1 MQRSVRRAVIW
12 RGVALIALVGCSS
25 TTTSAGEPATAG
37 PTTATVTGSTSNDS
51 TGTSTST
58 STSTSTTELRPAPS
72 LDDAAERV
80 DAIPRV
86 EMSDDPP
93 LVPISRIADVA
104 YGPEPEQVLDVLRS
118 SGPSRHDGAIV
129 YVHGGAWVGG
139 DKDVSATPYARIIEH
154 LVTDEGWTVFSI
166 DYRLAPNPDDAHP
179 TGAPFPAALLDV
191 NRAVRWVKAHAV
203 DFGVSPD
210 NVVVYGHSAGGH
222 LAALIGTAWN
232 DPSLQPTDLPP
243 NLAVVSPEPAAIVS
257 LSAPLDPAA
266 WGDSNP
272 DPTNLFSGSRA
283 IGAFGG
289 CAEFVYTSCTLAQLH
304 ALDVSTYADAQDPPM
319 YITHGDVDGI
329 VSPGAQRAVV
339 LRLMAAL
346 PVAYVWYDLVTD
358 GPPEERNHIL
368 DRAVNTAA
376 LQAFLRL
383 AVPDLS
389 STSGPLVP

>member
-1 MQRSVRRAVIW
+1 MPRTAIRAAVW
-12 RGVALIALVGCSS
+12 CGVALIALAGCS
-25 TTTSAGEPATAG
+25 TITTSAGEPVTGGSVTTVPAPTTTTG
-37 PTTATVTGSTSNDS
+37 PPTTATTAVPTTGP
-51 TGTSTST
+51 
-58 STSTSTTELRPAPS
+58 RPAPS
-72 LDDAAERV
+72 LDDAARRV
-80 DAIPRV
+80 DASPRV
-86 EMSDDPP
+86 PMSDDPP
-93 LVPISRIADVA
+93 VVPIARIADVA
-104 YGPEPEQVLDVLRS
+104 YGPDPEQVLDVLRS

-139 DKDVSATPYARIIEH
+139 DKDLSATPYARIIEH

-166 DYRLAPNPDDAHP
+166 DYHLAPNPDDANP
-179 TGAPFPAALLDV
+179 TGTAFPAALLDV

-203 DFGVSPD
+203 DFGVSPE

-232 DPSLQPTDLPP
+232 EPSLQPTDLPA
-243 NLAVVSPEPAAIVS
+243 NLAVVSPEPAAVVS
-257 LSAPLDPAA
+257 LSGPLDPAA

-272 DPTNLFSGSRA
+272 DPTNLFSGTRA
-283 IGAFGG
+283 IAAFGG
-289 CAEFVYTSCTLAQLH
+289 CAALFYTSCTLAQLH
-304 ALDVSTYADAQDPPM
+304 ALDVSTYADANDPPM
-319 YITHGDVDGI
+319 YITQGDLDGI
-329 VSPGAQRAVV
+329 VRPEAQQPVV

-346 PVAYVWYDLVTD
+346 PIAYVWYDLVHD
-358 GPPEERNHIL
+358 GPPEERNHVL

>member
-1 MQRSVRRAVIW
+1 MATTDPT
-12 RGVALIALVGCSS
+12 A
-25 TTTSAGEPATAG
+25 TTTTAVTTTVPVTTAV
-37 PTTATVTGSTSNDS
+37 PTTVP
-51 TGTSTST
+51 
-58 STSTSTTELRPAPS
+58 RPAPS
-72 LDDAAERV
+72 LEDAARRV

-86 EMSDDPP
+86 PMSDDPP
-93 LVPISRIADVA
+93 LVPIARIADVA
-104 YGPEPEQVLDVLRS
+104 YGPDPEQVLDVLRS

-154 LVTDEGWTVFSI
+154 LITDEGWTVFSI
-166 DYRLAPNPDDAHP
+166 DYHLAPNPDDADP
-179 TGAPFPAALLDV
+179 TGVPFPAALLDL
-191 NRAVRWVKAHAV
+191 NRAIRWVKAHAV
-203 DFGVSPD
+203 DFGVSPE

-222 LAALIGTAWN
+222 LAALVGTAWN
-232 DPSLQPTDLPP
+232 EPSLQPTDLPS
-243 NLAVVSPEPAAIVS
+243 NLALVSPEPAAVVS
-257 LSAPLDPAA
+257 LSGPLDPAA

-272 DPTNLFSGSRA
+272 DPTNQFSGTRA
-283 IGAFGG
+283 IAAFGG
-289 CAEFVYTSCTLAQLH
+289 CADLLYTSCTLAQLH
-304 ALDVSTYADAQDPPM
+304 AIDVSTYADANDPPI
-319 YITHGDVDGI
+319 YITHGDLDGI
-329 VSPGAQRAVV
+329 VRPEAQQPVV

-358 GPPEERNHIL
+358 GPPEERNHVL